1 MKLYLKKI
9 LEVFVILGL
18 SIHFLYATKI
28 GEVFDVNIKD
38 DKVSIV
44 SNKMVYYFASFVS
57 SDGTMSSPVLID
69 RNDAKLKVNVGDLN
83 LTFDGYTPIVT
94 YDKPESVFTFHTKE
108 TVIDRPVDYLQD
120 WENSTLLF
128 QGGSLNSLGDYS
140 DKESANRAWWIFAL
154 NLSVFPQLVADS
166 MGTGETLSKRF
177 PKLISALEKIGELK
191 DLQEELNFY
200 YTITLYQAEIFS
212 QMAVSFQDEDVAL
225 PEWVVEYSG
234 YYKYL
239 KQLIENI
246 SHSMEISVNL
256 DNGIKSKIDENT
268 IPDLY
273 ELLKEHDEAEAQ
285 KLKANDASVD
295 AYLKAMAKVSSGVKD
310 DDAKLAVIFDTILAG
325 IHKSVV
331 AYEGIYI
338 KNAATDEEKLKR
350 ANSMRYAKI
359 GLASAMFINKAFL
372 SNEIKDDN
380 SYIFKFLSEVGGE
393 ILGLL
398 KGAYI
403 DDPMKLINKYG
414 NNTLVKKGAATV
426 AKIGKGFEIGYTI
439 GNKLI
444 PFLNDFLLA
453 NYQMHANIV
462 NAKVELYGALQKR
475 LVIKDENGTV
485 ISEFLTTGD
494 YTVEIPKDSIVTVE
508 LYAKQKDIFN
518 SDISPWEIN
527 SYIPPQNYL
536 SGYIF
541 YPGNEVYLRG
551 CVVKS
556 WTRDLLFY
564 KDSDVSFGQTLFSF
578 KYLIGEDAKDIT
590 AQLCTKQEN
599 FVSDTTKYTLDTIR
613 DKYKLLDLSQKIFTK
628 KFRVQSTDDILQ
640 ANVSSF
646 GGENLIQQFV
656 VRFTFKEDA
665 PADTT
670 PPVITITG
678 DNPVNIKVGD
688 SYTDAGATAVDDV
701 DGEVNVTT
709 VSNDVDTTQI
719 GTYYVTYEA
728 TDVAGNKATAKREV
742 HVVENTSADT
752 TPPVITITGDNPVI
766 IKVGDSYIDA
776 GATAVDDVDGEV
788 NVTTVSNDVDTTE
801 IGTYYV
807 TYEAIDVAGNKA
819 TAKREVHVVEN
830 NSADTTPPVI
840 TITGDNPVT
849 LKVGDSYI
857 DAGATAVDDVDG
869 EVSVTTV
876 SNDVDTTQVG
886 TYYVTYEAIDAAG
899 NKATATREV
908 KVSEVVSSALDNK
921 VIVWN
926 DEVDSEYVD
935 GKTYSYRYLLS
946 LYSDKTC
953 HLIALNL
960 DIDEQNADK
969 EAVNGSDNTIT
980 TPDEAL
986 SALTTCQ
993 WESDDVTLTVIN
1005 TENDSELTT
1014 TLQNSGVNVSDN
1026 WDLLCNKNDGCT
1038 IDNIYDVTT
1047 VAKNSVGS
1055 HTLETFGEDGNVYS
1069 WYFGNDKS
1077 MAIYAEGNA
1086 TAQFQGSW
1094 DVSDSYIDILDS
1106 DGSVVLRTDNIDY
1119 KTGDYLDFR
1128 YIKGYISDIR
1138 PLETVPDS
1146 AMLDITEAGEK
1157 IDIDL
1162 NSVKTIR
1169 CSGLLAG
1176 DTFTINGAEYVVVD
1190 DTTIRDI
1197 KDGSN
1202 DYEHICTSLVTDMHL
1217 LFRGN
1222 PDFNQDIGK
1231 WDVSAVTD
1239 MNAMFTG
1246 AKIFNRYIGDWN
1258 VSSVTNMELMFTGA
1272 QSFNQPLNNWNVSS
1286 VVNMSMMFNY
1296 ALKFNQPLNN
1306 WDVSSVI
1313 NIAEMFHNARS
1324 FNQPLNNWNLSSVK
1338 KVAGLFWGATEFNQN
1353 INQWNT
1359 SSVTSMR
1366 YVFSDASNFNQPL
1379 DNWDVSSVTDM
1390 EYMFY
1395 GASNFN
1401 QSLNNWDVS
1410 SVTDMLAMFTDAN
1423 SFNQPL
1429 DSWDVSSV
1437 TNMQSMF
1444 ANANS
1449 FNQNINNWD
1458 VSSVGNM
1465 TMMFYKANSFNQP
1478 LDQWQPISVSSMC
1491 CMFSEASSFNQN
1503 ISNWNVSSV
1512 NDMGAMFNQASSFSN
1527 QDLSSWDVRNVGSHS
1542 NFMDGAGSGN
1552 IEPNWVR

>member
-69 RNDAKLKVNVGDLN
+69 RNDAKLKVNVGDLD

-120 WENSTLLF
+120 WKNSTLLF

-212 QMAVSFQDEDVAL
+212 QMLVSFQDEDVAL

-285 KLKANDASVD
+285 KLKVNDASVD

-564 KDSDVSFGQTLFSF
+564 KDSDVGFGQTLFSF

-656 VRFTFKEDA
+656 VRFRFKEDA
-665 PADTT
+665 PVDTT

-678 DNPVNIKVGD
+678 DNPVTLKVGDSYTDAGATAVDDVDGEVTVTTVSNDVDTTQVGTYYVTYEAIDAAGNKAILKREVHVVENTSADITPPVITITGGNPVNIKVGD

-728 TDVAGNKATAKREV
+728 IDAAGNKATAKREV
-742 HVVENTSADT
+742 YVVENTSADT
-752 TPPVITITGDNPVI
+752 TPPVITITGDNPVT
-766 IKVGDSYIDA
+766 IKAGDSYIDA
-776 GATAVDDVDGEV
+776 GATAVDE
-788 NVTTVSNDVDTTE
+788 
-801 IGTYYV
+801 
-807 TYEAIDVAGNKA
+807 
-819 TAKREVHVVEN
+819 
-830 NSADTTPPVI
+830 
-840 TITGDNPVT
+840 
-849 LKVGDSYI
+849 
-857 DAGATAVDDVDG
+857 VDG

-899 NKATATREV
+899 NKATAKREV
-908 KVSEVVSSALDNK
+908 KVSEVVSSSLDNK

-1014 TLQNSGVNVSDN
+1014 TLQNSGVNVSDD

-1047 VAKNSVGS
+1047 VAKNGVGS
-1055 HTLETFGEDGNVYS
+1055 HTLETFGEDGKVYS

-1146 AMLDITEAGEK
+1146 AMLDIMEAGEK

-1169 CSGLLAG
+1169 CSELLAG
-1176 DTFTINGAEYVVVD
+1176 DTFTINGTEYVVVD

-1202 DYEHICTSLVTDMHL
+1202 DYEHICTSLVTDMSR
-1217 LFRGN
+1217 LFISRD
-1222 PDFNQDIGK
+1222 DFDQPIGK
-1231 WDVSAVTD
+1231 WDVSNVTVMFYMFNGAKNFNQPIDNWNVGSVTD
-1239 MNAMFTG
+1239 MSAMFSEATSFNQPLNHWDVG
-1246 AKIFNRYIGDWN
+1246 AVTNMRSMFTYASSFNQSLNDWN
-1258 VSSVTNMELMFTGA
+1258 VHSVTDMLGMFQGASNFNQSIGNWDVSSVTNMEVMFR
-1272 QSFNQPLNNWNVSS
+1272 W
-1286 VVNMSMMFNY
+1286 
-1296 ALKFNQPLNN
+1296 
-1306 WDVSSVI
+1306 
-1313 NIAEMFHNARS
+1313 
-1324 FNQPLNNWNLSSVK
+1324 
-1338 KVAGLFWGATEFNQN
+1338 AT
-1353 INQWNT
+1353 
-1359 SSVTSMR
+1359 
-1366 YVFSDASNFNQPL
+1366 NFNQPIGNW
-1379 DNWDVSSVTDM
+1379 DVHSVTTMNGMFQEAVNFNQPIENWDVSSVTDM
-1390 EYMFY
+1390 RGMFQ

-1401 QSLNNWDVS
+1401 QLLGDWDVRALNLMSTMFSEATHFNQPIGNWDVS
-1410 SVTDMLAMFTDAN
+1410 SVTDMRWLFNKATD
-1423 SFNQPL
+1423 FNQPL
-1429 DSWDVSSV
+1429 GDWDVSSV
-1437 TNMQSMF
+1437 TDMSY
-1444 ANANS
+1444 
-1449 FNQNINNWD
+1449 
-1458 VSSVGNM
+1458 
-1465 TMMFYKANSFNQP
+1465 MFY
-1478 LDQWQPISVSSMC
+1478 
-1491 CMFSEASSFNQN
+1491 EASSFNQPLE
-1503 ISNWNVSSV
+1503 NWNVHYV
-1512 NDMGAMFNQASSFSN
+1512 TKMNYMFAGAKSFSN
-1527 QDLSSWDVRNVGSHS
+1527 QDLSSWNVGYVKEHEA
-1542 NFMDGAGSGN
+1542 FMDGAGSGN
-1552 IEPNWVR
+1552 IEPNWVQ